1 MYQTY
6 GVSLMILFTIAI
18 AVLIYMLITEK
29 LVFTIYIGILF
40 GAYLGLLV
48 LAIMQAINARTMRK
62 AYKLLATGL
71 PKQKVVQMLGDPD
84 SIGLAEDGA
93 EILHRQNDEGLF
105 KGMFFGIRKREI
117 TAIFRDEILVAFDNY
132 AIDK

>member
-1 MYQTY
+1 
-6 GVSLMILFTIAI
+6 MILFTIAI

-40 GAYLGLLV
+40 
-48 LAIMQAINARTMRK
+48 
-62 AYKLLATGL
+62 
-71 PKQKVVQMLGDPD
+71 D
-84 SIGLAEDGA
+84 
-93 EILHRQNDEGLF
+93 
-105 KGMFFGIRKREI
+105 IRKREI

>member
-1 MYQTY
+1 
-6 GVSLMILFTIAI
+6 MILFTIAI

-71 PKQKVVQMLGDPD
+71 PKRKVVQMLGAPD
-84 SIGLAEDGA
+84 SIGLTEDGA
-93 EILHRQNDEGLF
+93 EILHWQNDEGLF
-105 KGMFFGIRKREI
+105 KGMLFGIRKREI

>member
-1 MYQTY
+1 
-6 GVSLMILFTIAI
+6 MILFTIAI

-71 PKQKVVQMLGDPD
+71 PKRKVVQILGAPD

-93 EILHRQNDEGLF
+93 EILHWQNDEGLF
-105 KGMFFGIRKREI
+105 KGMLFGIRKREI

>member
-1 MYQTY
+1 MYQTC

-40 GAYLGLLV
+40 
-48 LAIMQAINARTMRK
+48 
-62 AYKLLATGL
+62 
-71 PKQKVVQMLGDPD
+71 D
-84 SIGLAEDGA
+84 
-93 EILHRQNDEGLF
+93 
-105 KGMFFGIRKREI
+105 IRKREI

>member
-1 MYQTY
+1 
-6 GVSLMILFTIAI
+6 MILFTIAI

-62 AYKLLATGL
+62 AYKLLARDCPNRKSYRCWET
-71 PKQKVVQMLGDPD
+71 
-84 SIGLAEDGA
+84 
-93 EILHRQNDEGLF
+93 R
-105 KGMFFGIRKREI
+105 IRS
-117 TAIFRDEILVAFDNY
+117 V
-132 AIDK
+132 

>member
-1 MYQTY
+1 
-6 GVSLMILFTIAI
+6 MILFTIAI

-84 SIGLAEDGA
+84 SIGLTEDGA
-93 EILHRQNDEGLF
+93 EIFHWLNDEGLF